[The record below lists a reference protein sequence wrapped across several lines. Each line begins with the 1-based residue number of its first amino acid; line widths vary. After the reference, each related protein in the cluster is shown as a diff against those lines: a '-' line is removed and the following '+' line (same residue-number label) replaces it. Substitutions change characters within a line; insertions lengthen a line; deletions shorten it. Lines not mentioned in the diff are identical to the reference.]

1 MAFDTGTKSAL
12 ASLTV
17 WGAVASLVN
26 AFLPHLFVVLGA
38 NPDVAAQYVVGVI
51 AFVVTVIGRY
61 KASKQ
66 ITVPVIAPEPSNKK

>member
-1 MAFDTGTKSAL
+1 MGFDSTKTAL

-26 AFLPHLFVVLGA
+26 AFLPHVFVILGA

-51 AFVVTVIGRY
+51 AFVVTVYGRY

-66 ITVPVIAPEPSNKK
+66 ITIPVVAPTPSVKK